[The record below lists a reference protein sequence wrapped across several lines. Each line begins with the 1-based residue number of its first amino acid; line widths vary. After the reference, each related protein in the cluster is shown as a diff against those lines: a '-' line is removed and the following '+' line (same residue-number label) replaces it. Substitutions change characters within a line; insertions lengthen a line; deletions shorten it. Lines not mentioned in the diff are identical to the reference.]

1 MKQTLLVALGL
12 AFCASA
18 ASAADN
24 YACYKAKDL
33 KVPAKFA
40 GSVADLSDEIIAVND
55 NAEIKKPFL
64 YCAPSSL
71 NGSAIADPATKLT
84 CYKIR
89 GVKGI
94 NTTKTI
100 TDAFGTTQLGVKA
113 KVYTYC
119 VPATAS

>member
-1 MKQTLLVALGL
+1 M

-33 KVPAKFA
+33 KTPQFA
-40 GSVADLSDEIIAVND
+40 GSVADLSDEIIPVND

-71 NGSAIADPATKLT
+71 NGGAIVDAATKLS
-84 CYKIR
+84 CYK
-89 GVKGI
+89 VKGAKG
-94 NTTKTI
+94 TDATRTVV
-100 TDAFGTTQLGVKA
+100 DAFGTVKVTVKA

-119 VPATAS
+119 VPASAS